1 MPDVNPRTQRY
12 LPWIVASSLF
22 MEQMDATTV
31 APPGAKVFNDR
42 HGYLHIELG

>member
-1 MPDVNPRTQRY
+1 VAERDGLPPRWRGKGP
-12 LPWIVASSLF
+12 LIV
-22 MEQMDATTV
+22 EQMDATTV